1 MSGEKVLFIQIIL
14 NSMQKYMPIIR
25 LTDEKLGG
33 TKLISFP
40 ETTFIAVTAYQN
52 SMMTQMKIDN
62 NPYARAF
69 REGDQ
74 SGIYPEK
81 KGGHYDRFRKS
92 SSSSPS
98 HQKIRKQGLYSPEY
112 NTANATSV
120 ESSKYNYVNTV
131 RNFKVCTYKALTIIM

>member
-1 MSGEKVLFIQIIL
+1 
-14 NSMQKYMPIIR
+14 MQKYIPVIR
-25 LTDEKLGG
+25 LSDEKLGG

-98 HQKIRKQGLYSPEY
+98 HQKVKKQSLYSPEY
-112 NTANATSV
+112 TTASPTSIK
-120 ESSKYNYVNTV
+120 SSIGNLTDMHETNNKINY
-131 RNFKVCTYKALTIIM
+131 CA

>member
-1 MSGEKVLFIQIIL
+1 
-14 NSMQKYMPIIR
+14 MQKYIPIIR

-74 SGIYPEK
+74 SGVYPEK

-98 HQKIRKQGLYSPEY
+98 HQKMRQQSLLSPEY
-112 NTANATSV
+112 NTNNSPTSL
-120 ESSKYNYVNTV
+120 ESGKYFYRHSIQIAQYTGCPLAPSCIPS
-131 RNFKVCTYKALTIIM
+131 VCE